1 MSNLWIS
8 KCLITALEIM
18 KQINFLKC
26 YILKLFIDK
35 MKEMLINIVA
45 RHYFENGRRCQSYK

>member
-1 MSNLWIS
+1 
-8 KCLITALEIM
+8 M